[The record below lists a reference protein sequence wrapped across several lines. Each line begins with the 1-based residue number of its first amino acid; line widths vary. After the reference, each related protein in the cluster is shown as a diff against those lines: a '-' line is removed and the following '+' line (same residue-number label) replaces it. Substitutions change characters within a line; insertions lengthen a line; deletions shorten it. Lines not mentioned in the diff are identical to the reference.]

1 MLKIR
6 YFSYT
11 RPLATIIMNILKA
24 ILLTALL
31 MGLEV
36 LISLGVY
43 GFLEPKVTDSL
54 SDDSLIH
61 YFGITSRI
69 PTVIAYLIVFF
80 LSYKTIFNFNNGIEK
95 VKRIQPDIILYLIL
109 IAIGLEF
116 FDRPLFDFSKIYDYF
131 SGVEL
136 KPFEF
141 SESTNLSIIYR
152 GISVLIIAPILEE
165 LFFRKFL
172 FAEVLKKYSLTVS
185 ILVSSICFSVIHLPS
200 YRNLLPTFIFGII
213 ACLIYNKTRNIF
225 HTIILHFLSNLSW
238 LLLVSYGKPYYE
250 WSYGLNYNF
259 IYWLLFIF
267 GIVLTYIGIKKITVA
282 NTVYN

>member
-1 MLKIR
+1 
-6 YFSYT
+6 
-11 RPLATIIMNILKA
+11 MNILKA

-43 GFLEPKVTDSL
+43 EFIEPKVTDSL
-54 SDDSLIH
+54 SDNSLIH

-69 PTVIAYLIVFF
+69 PTIIAYIIVFY
-80 LSYKTIFNFNNGIEK
+80 LSYKTVFNFNKGTEKMKGIKPEFL
-95 VKRIQPDIILYLIL
+95 LYLIL

-131 SGVEL
+131 SGTEL

-141 SESTNLSIIYR
+141 SESSNLSVLYR
-152 GISVLIIAPILEE
+152 GISVLIIAPIFEE

-172 FAEVLKKYSLTVS
+172 FGEVLKKQSLTLS
-185 ILVSSICFSVIHLPS
+185 ILVSSICFSLIHLPS

-213 ACLIYNKTRNIF
+213 ACLIYNKTNNIF
-225 HTIILHFLSNLSW
+225 YTIILHFLTNLSW
-238 LLLVSYGKPYYE
+238 LLLVSYGKSYYE

-259 IYWLLFIF
+259 VYWLLFIF
-267 GIVLTYIGIKKITVA
+267 GMGLSYIGIKKITVSR
-282 NTVYN
+282 YNKS